1 VTTHSFLSD
10 EWFAAAQRLLEEHG
24 IETPVHADLVINVL
38 VTDTPFGGDRTL
50 HLGARNGQ
58 GSFGHGHV
66 DDADLTL
73 TTDYDTAKEI
83 FVAGDPGAGMQ
94 AFLVGKV
101 KIQGDF
107 AKVMAAGTAGPIGNP
122 ELAEALQAITS

>member
-1 VTTHSFLSD
+1 MI
-10 EWFAAAQRLLEEHG
+10 WFKQPWLAKQLR
-24 IETPVHADLVINVL
+24 P
-38 VTDTPFGGDRTL
+38 
-50 HLGARNGQ
+50 GQ
-58 GSFGHGHV
+58 
-66 DDADLTL
+66 
-73 TTDYDTAKEI
+73 EI